1 MFWVDGENRAH
12 WGTALTSHRNQTQG
26 FIVARWDKLP
36 SQKLSTYWWNRSRF
50 TTRFCFQSIPTLI
63 LQWLI
68 HTRQNDIPRQ
78 SYLSPILVKDCR
90 LGPNR
95 NGKRGTAL
103 PWWPINTFIMLVQ
116 CSTFMFFVCVLVM
129 PGLVHRDMQRSCGG
143 DAGVTFSDGSSK
155 SKSLLQSMVRS

>member
-1 MFWVDGENRAH
+1 MCWVAPESNSR
-12 WGTALTSHRNQTQG
+12 L
-26 FIVARWDKLP
+26 FICKVRQASSQIP
-36 SQKLSTYWWNRSRF
+36 FYTSQKPSTYWWNRSRF

-68 HTRQNDIPRQ
+68 HTRQNDVPRQ